1 MPNQLAKN
9 IRALRREQGLTQ
21 EQLAEAMDVSVGA
34 VSKWEQAS
42 SMPEIPML
50 MKLADFFQTSVDA
63 LLGYELLNNGR
74 EESIQRLKEYLNTKT
89 YDGIWSDVE
98 KTLAKYPH
106 SFDIVYPC
114 AELYHLV
121 GMENGNK
128 RWLKKA
134 IELYSRCFPLLNQN
148 QDDTV
153 SELSIQISIAETYLS
168 LGDTKKALQQLKE
181 HNPCG
186 INNARIGSTMASFC
200 HTPDESLTYL
210 SHALLSHM
218 SQIMLIVAG
227 YVSAFDEKKEYDKGL
242 AILSWFL
249 PFLQGLELPGK
260 ISFLGKSESL
270 FLALCGLMSLSMG
283 DRDAAK
289 TYLMQARTTALR
301 FDAAPNYGAKHV
313 RFYYGDSNAV
323 AYDDMGLTAMAG
335 IEKILN
341 ENAEIPGLFSLWNEI
356 SSNEEKNEDETESS

>member
-121 GMENGNK
+121 GMESGNK

-153 SELSIQISIAETYLS
+153 SELSIQISIAETYRS
-168 LGDTKKALQQLKE
+168 QLWSE
-181 HNPCG
+181 TRP
-186 INNARIGSTMASFC
+186 
-200 HTPDESLTYL
+200 
-210 SHALLSHM
+210 LLLWRFQCS
-218 SQIMLIVAG
+218 
-227 YVSAFDEKKEYDKGL
+227 
-242 AILSWFL
+242 
-249 PFLQGLELPGK
+249 
-260 ISFLGKSESL
+260 
-270 FLALCGLMSLSMG
+270 
-283 DRDAAK
+283 R
-289 TYLMQARTTALR
+289 LR
-301 FDAAPNYGAKHV
+301 
-313 RFYYGDSNAV
+313 
-323 AYDDMGLTAMAG
+323 
-335 IEKILN
+335 
-341 ENAEIPGLFSLWNEI
+341 
-356 SSNEEKNEDETESS
+356 